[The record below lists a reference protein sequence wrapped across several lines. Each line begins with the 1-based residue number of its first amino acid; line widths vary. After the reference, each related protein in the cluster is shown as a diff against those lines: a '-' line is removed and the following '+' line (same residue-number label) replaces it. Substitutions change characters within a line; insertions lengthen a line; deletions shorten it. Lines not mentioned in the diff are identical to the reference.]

1 MFYNASES
9 DCTPAPD
16 DRRRAA
22 IARILTGVFERAELS
37 GFEPLAAETEPAG
50 GDEGGQGAATAE
62 PEAPPAKARPKRK
75 SGRKTAPKKPGR
87 KNMPPWKVLLHNDDK
102 NDFEHV
108 ILTLLEL
115 TPLDIQEAKRIT
127 FEADEEGLALVLVTH
142 KERAELYVDQFRS
155 KSLTVTIEPA
165 E

>member
-9 DCTPAPD
+9 DCTFPPD

-22 IARILTGVFERAELS
+22 IVGILAGVVERAELCL
-37 GFEPLAAETEPAG
+37 FEPLAADTEPAG
-50 GDEGGQGAATAE
+50 GDDGGQGAATAE
-62 PEAPPAKARPKRK
+62 PEAPKAKPKRRAT
-75 SGRKTAPKKPGR
+75 RKTAPKKPSR
-87 KNMPPWKVLLHNDDK
+87 KNLPPWRVLLHNDDK

-127 FEADEEGLALVLVTH
+127 FEADEDGLALVLVTH
-142 KERAELYVDQFRS
+142 KERAELYVDQFHS

>member
-1 MFYNASES
+1 MFYNTSGS
-9 DCTPAPD
+9 DYTRP
-16 DRRRAA
+16 DRRQRSA
-22 IARILTGVFERAELS
+22 IADILAGVVDRAQLS
-37 GFEPLAAETEPAG
+37 RYDPVPVAADEPAEE
-50 GDEGGQGAATAE
+50 DGGQGAATAE
-62 PEAPPAKARPKRK
+62 PEAPKTKPKRRP
-75 SGRKTAPKKPGR
+75 SRKPSPKKPRR
-87 KNMPPWKVLLHNDDK
+87 KNLPPWKVLLHNDDE

-108 ILTLLEL
+108 ILTLVEL

-142 KERAELYVDQFRS
+142 KERAELYVDQFHS